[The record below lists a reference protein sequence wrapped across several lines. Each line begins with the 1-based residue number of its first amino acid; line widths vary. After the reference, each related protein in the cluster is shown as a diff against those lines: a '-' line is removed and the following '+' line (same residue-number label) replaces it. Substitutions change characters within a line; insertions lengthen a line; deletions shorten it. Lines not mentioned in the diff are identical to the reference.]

1 MRERG
6 RNMKM
11 DDVFKNRVVAVT
23 GGASGIGAAIC
34 KRFGAAGARIAV
46 LDMNQH
52 DIDVLVKGLS
62 SEGIEAMGVKCD
74 ISKRGKSESAIAR
87 VIRHYGGID
96 VLVNNAGITQRS
108 PFIET
113 DISVYH
119 RVMDVNF
126 FGALYCTKA
135 AIKSLL
141 ERKGL
146 IIVTSSLAGFSPL
159 IGRTG
164 YSASKHALHGL
175 FESLRA
181 EVRASGVHVMMVC
194 PGFTRTNLQTR
205 ALGADGKVTKHPQ
218 STFGTLDTPAHVA
231 DAVFRGALRRKNII
245 VLTPVGKLT
254 YALHRLAPGLYERQ
268 MAKKLKSEIE
278 K

>member
-1 MRERG
+1 
-6 RNMKM
+6 MKT
-11 DDVFKNRVVAVT
+11 DVMFMNKVVAVT

-34 KRFGAAGARIAV
+34 RRFGAAGARVAV
-46 LDMNQH
+46 LDMNKK
-52 DIDVLVKGLS
+52 DIDNLKKELS
-62 SEGIEAMGVKCD
+62 SKGIESLGVKCD
-74 ISKRGKSESAIAR
+74 ISKQGECEAAIAR
-87 VIRHYGGID
+87 VVRRFGGID
-96 VLVNNAGITQRS
+96 VLVNNAGIAQRS
-108 PFIET
+108 PFVET
-113 DISVYH
+113 ELSVYR

-126 FGALYCTKA
+126 FGSLYCTKA

-175 FESLRA
+175 FESLRP
-181 EVRASGVHVMMVC
+181 ELRDSGLHVMMVC

-205 ALGADGKVTKHPQ
+205 ALGADGRVTDHPQ
-218 STFGTLDTPAHVA
+218 STFGVLDTPAHVA
-231 DAVFRGALRRKNII
+231 DAVFRGACKRKNII
-245 VLTPVGKLT
+245 VLTSVGRLT

-278 K
+278 G